1 MPTWSA
7 PEEGVCAGRRQ
18 RGRLVRTSHATTS
31 PLLSLRRPG
40 REGVS
45 GRTQRRDFVAMG
57 NGNGLVSPREDARLA
72 VDRRE
77 RHALDI
83 RAVPAEHHGI
93 GRGVPHRLPRPEHCA
108 GGALVEKGIVNP

>member
-1 MPTWSA
+1 
-7 PEEGVCAGRRQ
+7 
-18 RGRLVRTSHATTS
+18 
-31 PLLSLRRPG
+31 
-40 REGVS
+40 
-45 GRTQRRDFVAMG
+45 MG
-57 NGNGLVSPREDARLA
+57 LGSPREDARLA

-108 GGALVEKGIVNP
+108 GGASNEKGIVNP

>member
-7 PEEGVCAGRRQ
+7 PEDGVCAGRRQ
-18 RGRLVRTSHATTS
+18 RGRLVRASHATTS

-40 REGVS
+40 MEVRERGSADERS
-45 GRTQRRDFVAMG
+45 GFWFVAMG
-57 NGNGLVSPREDARLA
+57 NGIGLGSPREDARLA

-93 GRGVPHRLPRPEHCA
+93 GRGVPHRLPRP
-108 GGALVEKGIVNP
+108 